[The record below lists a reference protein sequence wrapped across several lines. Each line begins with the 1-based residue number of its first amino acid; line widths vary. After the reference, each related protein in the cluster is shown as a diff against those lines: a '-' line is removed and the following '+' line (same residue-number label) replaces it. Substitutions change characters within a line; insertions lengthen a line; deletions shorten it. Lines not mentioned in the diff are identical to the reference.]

1 MYTLHS
7 MSVWQFY
14 IDFLNVGS
22 TRISGYHSKYCISQ
36 CFPQQIFSEMMG
48 MQTFLPVVV
57 WQATYSSDLHCQ
69 LIFHIANLKQ
79 VAKFVKHN
87 SCKGACTVL
96 DAVRKIHRTSE
107 PIIAWKF
114 QKCSGKF
121 KQNSNKKKIKKTLNI
136 TVRNITERQ
145 HHILKELLRTEK

>member
-79 VAKFVKHN
+79 VAKFVKHITLA
-87 SCKGACTVL
+87 KVL
-96 DAVRKIHRTSE
+96 VQYLMQWEKYTGLVSQLLLE
-107 PIIAWKF
+107 
-114 QKCSGKF
+114 SF
-121 KQNSNKKKIKKTLNI
+121 KSALVNSNRTLIKKN
-136 TVRNITERQ
+136 
-145 HHILKELLRTEK
+145 LKKPLISLWETSLRDNTTS